1 MQGHRDREGHD
12 RILSSW
18 ERIERRWTRQWMI
31 PSKAKSG
38 DKQIRQRLRE
48 LRSIEWAMYR
58 YEKLPIVTET
68 VNITTRNIFMG

>member
-1 MQGHRDREGHD
+1 
-12 RILSSW
+12 
-18 ERIERRWTRQWMI
+18 MI